1 LRRPLAVFLLAI
13 LALAR
18 VAPAAAFT
26 APSTKPIEELLD
38 QSDPYQAFDIVAGY
52 DLERTRRAGFAHCL
66 PEVLVRVSGEPR
78 LEHDPRVAELA
89 VQAEALVASYD
100 YSDFLVRMGP
110 VHDDQ
115 GTGDERPYDLVV
127 RFDHAKI
134 DAVLSDLGTPPW
146 PGPRPQ
152 VVPVLAVKGF
162 TGTYLLSAE
171 VQAGAAQRG
180 SLAAAATQYGLPL
193 RVPGETEL
201 AAWGVAAGGFPS
213 PRAEPQ
219 EGRALVAGTLDFD
232 EATPGWVGSWR
243 IRWRGAEYAWG
254 ISGVIYD
261 EAFRSLMRGVA
272 RVASG
277 HGAPD

>member
-18 VAPAAAFT
+18 VGPAAAFS
-26 APSTKPIEELLD
+26 APPTKPIEELLD
-38 QSDPYQAFDIVAGY
+38 SNDPYQAVDIVAGY
-52 DLERTRRAGFAHCL
+52 NLERTRRAGFAHCL

-78 LEHDPRVAELA
+78 LEHDPRVADLA
-89 VQAEALVASYD
+89 AHADALVASYD

-134 DAVLSDLGTPPW
+134 DAVLRDLGTSPW
-146 PGPRPQ
+146 QGPRPQ

-171 VQAGAAQRG
+171 VKAGAAQRG
-180 SLAAAATQYGLPL
+180 SLAAAAAQYGLPL
-193 RVPGETEL
+193 RVPSEAEL
-201 AAWGVAAGGFPS
+201 AAWGVVAGGFPS
-213 PRAEPQ
+213 PQ
-219 EGRALVAGTLDFD
+219 EGRALVAGTLYFD
-232 EATPGWVGSWR
+232 EAKPGWLGSWR
-243 IRWRGAEYAWG
+243 MRWRGADYAWG
-254 ISGVIYD
+254 ISGVNYD

>member
-1 LRRPLAVFLLAI
+1 LRRPLAVSLLAV

-18 VAPAAAFT
+18 VGPAAAFS
-26 APSTKPIEELLD
+26 APPTKPIEELLD
-38 QSDPYQAFDIVAGY
+38 SSDPYQAFDIVAGY
-52 DLERTRRAGFAHCL
+52 NLERTRRVGFAHCL

-89 VQAEALVASYD
+89 AHADALVASYD

-134 DAVLSDLGTPPW
+134 DAVLRDMGMSPW
-146 PGPRPQ
+146 QGPRPQ
-152 VVPVLAVKGF
+152 VVPVLAVRGF

-171 VQAGAAQRG
+171 VKAGAEQRG

-193 RVPGETEL
+193 RVPSEAEL
-201 AAWGVAAGGFPS
+201 ASWGVAAGGFPS
-213 PRAEPQ
+213 PQ
-219 EGRALVAGTLDFD
+219 EGRALVAGTLYFD
-232 EATPGWVGSWR
+232 EAKPGWVGSWR
-243 IRWRGAEYAWG
+243 MRWRGADYAWG
-254 ISGVIYD
+254 ISGVNYD

>member
-1 LRRPLAVFLLAI
+1 LRRPLAIFLLAT

-18 VAPAAAFT
+18 VGPAAAFS
-26 APSTKPIEELLD
+26 APPTKPIEELLD
-38 QSDPYQAFDIVAGY
+38 SNDPYQAFDIVAGY
-52 DLERTRRAGFAHCL
+52 NVERTRRAGFAHCL

-78 LEHDPRVAELA
+78 LEHDPRVADLA
-89 VQAEALVASYD
+89 AHADALVASYD

-134 DAVLSDLGTPPW
+134 DAVLRDLGTSPW
-146 PGPRPQ
+146 QGPRPQ

-171 VQAGAAQRG
+171 VKAGAEQRG

-193 RVPGETEL
+193 RVPSEAEL
-201 AAWGVAAGGFPS
+201 ASWGVAAGGFPS
-213 PRAEPQ
+213 PQ
-219 EGRALVAGTLDFD
+219 EGRALVAGTLYFD
-232 EATPGWVGSWR
+232 EAKPGWVGSWR
-243 IRWRGAEYAWG
+243 MRWRGADYAWG
-254 ISGVIYD
+254 ISGVNYD